1 MKVHQ
6 QREVPFVNPIKVQ
19 KYQSSLI
26 CFRRRC
32 SNQQREVP
40 FGFTTAMKDPKVL
53 MDDINVG
60 YERLADLQ
68 VKKVNNIEI
77 NNLKHMCQLVEE
89 CKEERLRL
97 DLNLD
102 DECLNAT
109 CHAATNRQKYNT

>member
-1 MKVHQ
+1 MSRATSHAA
-6 QREVPFVNPIKVQ
+6 
-19 KYQSSLI
+19 Y
-26 CFRRRC
+26 
-32 SNQQREVP
+32 
-40 FGFTTAMKDPKVL
+40 VL

-97 DLNLD
+97 DLDLHLDLD

-109 CHAATNRQKYNT
+109 CHAAASA